1 MPLLRFLNGQKHQ
14 KVFRSKLADSFGYE
28 KLEERAVLNADF
40 GFAGGSLQLN
50 NFVDSSPSTEL
61 VSISQTG
68 STFEFVISDGVWIGN
83 DAAAG
88 ISGAG
93 SNTLSIDS
101 SVANLADIFLDNNSN
116 DQFDIEFGDFN
127 FIGDVEVG
135 QLSGT
140 SQFGTVS
147 QALGTSL
154 SIDGSLDISGVTTI
168 NLGEATNDFDVV
180 SVSRAESVLLA
191 DSDSITLADVEA
203 TVGAVNVMADG
214 DILIGEVDS
223 AQTIDITSTGGSI
236 NDLQDDSFVDLT
248 AAGAITLEATDE
260 IGGNVPAGTA
270 NDVDARLEFAAGS
283 VVDAVSNSGD
293 IALRGLGDITLE
305 DVQATVGAID
315 VMADGDV
322 LVGRVEAGTTIDIM
336 AGDSINDLE
345 DDEVAD
351 FIAGDTVTL
360 TTTDE
365 IGGSV
370 PAGSVNDANQKL
382 EFADGSDVDAVS
394 DSGDIELRGLGD
406 LTLDNIETTD
416 GSIDIMAEND
426 IIVGSVI
433 AGTTIDLMST
443 MGSINDSAIDDVL
456 DLDAGG
462 VITLDANVDI
472 GGAPNGKLELAGDST
487 VVATADTGDIALAGL
502 ADTSTTGLSL
512 QDTQATAGAVDVMAD
527 GNITVGSVMAG
538 TTIDLMSTMGSIN
551 DSAIDDVLDLDAG
564 GVITLDAN
572 VDIGGL
578 PNGKL
583 ELAGD
588 STVVAT
594 ADTGDIALAGGG
606 GLTLDNIETTDGSID
621 IMADGNIS
629 ATNVVANQGSVSLMS
644 GGDVSLGLVAA
655 DDILSPNVAISVQ
668 AAGDILDGDGA
679 VDDVDIQ
686 AGQGRVV
693 LEAGGDIGNA
703 GEFFKVARE
712 DINGIET
719 VTSEL
724 DATAGGSIVINE
736 IGSTNTALSLSASTA
751 FVTSDADLV
760 FVDDMPTV
768 TNLAILADGTLTLPD
783 TLTVT
788 GDLRIE
794 GLDDVIA
801 ADGSINLEANSLLF
815 VSGMGETIFT
825 EVNYLDV
832 IVDGNLDVTNVG
844 DLTLV
849 DLNCD
854 HIAAH
859 TLTASGMI
867 SIVANSNPDLSAI
880 GNDGLV
886 GDEGTL
892 IVSDDVIAGP
902 VNDNDSMGSITL
914 SSDDAIN
921 INDVVLAD
929 NGNITILAAENVNF
943 ASTGIVTTSDGNIDI
958 SSSGGDIVMA
968 NQSLVI
974 AGRDITD
981 NYDPVAK
988 SEIELG
994 GETNGGTI
1002 SLDASQNI
1010 TLSSLQTT
1018 NNTSDAVRINS
1029 TAGAVIDGGDADTDI
1044 IANAVTTITSGTG
1057 IGATGASGKLEFA
1070 DGSVVDAESTTGDIA
1085 LRGLGEITLE
1095 DVEATVGAV
1104 DVMAD
1109 GDVLVGEVEAGT
1121 TIDVL
1126 TTGGSI
1132 NDLASDGLV
1141 DLDAGGLIRLDAAG
1155 DIGGMPNGNLELAG
1169 GSVVVATATTG
1180 NIALNGLA
1188 SLPATP
1194 GLTGLTIPNVT
1205 TNGGTISLDAID
1217 DIIVTSLDTTNDT
1230 EDAVRITSTN
1240 DLFIDS
1246 IFATGDVSLTAGN
1259 DVISFLFNDDRAIV
1273 AQTLSINAGNQSVDG
1288 VNDGV
1293 RLDTNVDTLNVEI
1306 GGTGDLSINEQND
1319 ITLNSVSTGGNVF
1332 ITADGDIISESV
1344 QVVSTD
1350 PDNSVS
1356 FSSSSSI
1363 EVGSLQASSSSV
1375 FLAAMDDVFT
1385 SNPELHLISDRL
1397 TVRAE
1402 NSLSGGVF
1410 DGINL
1415 ATNVNTL
1422 DLVLSPSP
1430 QNNTGSVSISEANA
1444 LDVEFA
1450 LNFQGSVSIDSGANL
1465 VAKQVF
1471 SRGADIDDAITLTAL
1486 GIGSDVVT
1494 GRIATFQ
1501 RLGGVV
1507 INADDDIRHLTNVSD
1522 SENLIRAKSLEL
1534 SSSNNQQDLLFNGI
1548 LLTNNNVIA
1557 LNATVVGQEE
1567 AEIRI
1572 TNEGPLSSDI
1582 LSVETGSINL
1592 TNRNGNL
1599 NVNSARIEQPNSLG
1613 SIFLQTEGSD
1623 SDLRVGDIFARGSR
1637 GIFLSSNDDIFDSS
1651 FIDDAFL
1658 DAEFIGA
1665 TSENQSEDVLDG
1677 IFLSALFDDISI
1689 VLLNGGGQFI
1699 ADQAP

>member
-1 MPLLRFLNGQKHQ
+1 MPLLRFLNEQKHQ

-93 SNTLSIDS
+93 SNTLLIDS

-260 IGGNVPAGTA
+260 IGGDVLAGTT
-270 NDVDARLEFAAGS
+270 NDPDGKLEFADGS

-322 LVGRVEAGTTIDIM
+322 LVGRVEAGTTIDII
-336 AGDSINDLE
+336 AGGSINDLE

-365 IGGSV
+365 IGGDV
-370 PAGSVNDANQKL
+370 LAGSVNDANQKL

-416 GSIDIMAEND
+416 GSIDIMAD
-426 IIVGSVI
+426 
-433 AGTTIDLMST
+433 
-443 MGSINDSAIDDVL
+443 
-456 DLDAGG
+456 
-462 VITLDANVDI
+462 
-472 GGAPNGKLELAGDST
+472 GD
-487 VVATADTGDIALAGL
+487 
-502 ADTSTTGLSL
+502 
-512 QDTQATAGAVDVMAD
+512 
-527 GNITVGSVMAG
+527 
-538 TTIDLMSTMGSIN
+538 
-551 DSAIDDVLDLDAG
+551 
-564 GVITLDAN
+564 
-572 VDIGGL
+572 
-578 PNGKL
+578 
-583 ELAGD
+583 
-588 STVVAT
+588 
-594 ADTGDIALAGGG
+594 
-606 GLTLDNIETTDGSID
+606 
-621 IMADGNIS
+621 IS

-686 AGQGRVV
+686 AGQGRVA

-736 IGSTNTALSLSASTA
+736 IDSTNTALSLSASTA

-859 TLTASGMI
+859 TLTADGMI

-880 GNDGLV
+880 GNDGLA

-968 NQSLVI
+968 DQSLVI

-1121 TIDVL
+1121 TIDVS

-1567 AEIRI
+1567 AEIHI

>member
-1 MPLLRFLNGQKHQ
+1 MLN
-14 KVFRSKLADSFGYE
+14 
-28 KLEERAVLNADF
+28 
-40 GFAGGSLQLN
+40 
-50 NFVDSSPSTEL
+50 
-61 VSISQTG
+61 
-68 STFEFVISDGVWIGN
+68 
-83 DAAAG
+83 
-88 ISGAG
+88 
-93 SNTLSIDS
+93 
-101 SVANLADIFLDNNSN
+101 
-116 DQFDIEFGDFN
+116 
-127 FIGDVEVG
+127 
-135 QLSGT
+135 
-140 SQFGTVS
+140 
-147 QALGTSL
+147 
-154 SIDGSLDISGVTTI
+154 
-168 NLGEATNDFDVV
+168 
-180 SVSRAESVLLA
+180 
-191 DSDSITLADVEA
+191 
-203 TVGAVNVMADG
+203 
-214 DILIGEVDS
+214 
-223 AQTIDITSTGGSI
+223 
-236 NDLQDDSFVDLT
+236 
-248 AAGAITLEATDE
+248 
-260 IGGNVPAGTA
+260 
-270 NDVDARLEFAAGS
+270 
-283 VVDAVSNSGD
+283 
-293 IALRGLGDITLE
+293 
-305 DVQATVGAID
+305 
-315 VMADGDV
+315 
-322 LVGRVEAGTTIDIM
+322 
-336 AGDSINDLE
+336 
-345 DDEVAD
+345 
-351 FIAGDTVTL
+351 
-360 TTTDE
+360 
-365 IGGSV
+365 
-370 PAGSVNDANQKL
+370 
-382 EFADGSDVDAVS
+382 
-394 DSGDIELRGLGD
+394 
-406 LTLDNIETTD
+406 
-416 GSIDIMAEND
+416 
-426 IIVGSVI
+426 
-433 AGTTIDLMST
+433 
-443 MGSINDSAIDDVL
+443 
-456 DLDAGG
+456 
-462 VITLDANVDI
+462 
-472 GGAPNGKLELAGDST
+472 
-487 VVATADTGDIALAGL
+487 
-502 ADTSTTGLSL
+502 
-512 QDTQATAGAVDVMAD
+512 
-527 GNITVGSVMAG
+527 
-538 TTIDLMSTMGSIN
+538 
-551 DSAIDDVLDLDAG
+551 
-564 GVITLDAN
+564 
-572 VDIGGL
+572 
-578 PNGKL
+578 
-583 ELAGD
+583 
-588 STVVAT
+588 
-594 ADTGDIALAGGG
+594 
-606 GLTLDNIETTDGSID
+606 
-621 IMADGNIS
+621 
-629 ATNVVANQGSVSLMS
+629 
-644 GGDVSLGLVAA
+644 
-655 DDILSPNVAISVQ
+655 
-668 AAGDILDGDGA
+668 
-679 VDDVDIQ
+679 
-686 AGQGRVV
+686 
-693 LEAGGDIGNA
+693 
-703 GEFFKVARE
+703 
-712 DINGIET
+712 
-719 VTSEL
+719 
-724 DATAGGSIVINE
+724 
-736 IGSTNTALSLSASTA
+736 
-751 FVTSDADLV
+751 
-760 FVDDMPTV
+760 
-768 TNLAILADGTLTLPD
+768 
-783 TLTVT
+783 
-788 GDLRIE
+788 
-794 GLDDVIA
+794 
-801 ADGSINLEANSLLF
+801 
-815 VSGMGETIFT
+815 
-825 EVNYLDV
+825 
-832 IVDGNLDVTNVG
+832 
-844 DLTLV
+844 
-849 DLNCD
+849 
-854 HIAAH
+854 
-859 TLTASGMI
+859 
-867 SIVANSNPDLSAI
+867 
-880 GNDGLV
+880 
-886 GDEGTL
+886 
-892 IVSDDVIAGP
+892 
-902 VNDNDSMGSITL
+902 
-914 SSDDAIN
+914 
-921 INDVVLAD
+921 
-929 NGNITILAAENVNF
+929 AAENVNF
-943 ASTGIVTTSDGNIDI
+943 ASTGIVTTSDGNINI
-958 SSSGGDIVMA
+958 SSTGGDIVMA
-968 NQSLVI
+968 DQSLVI

-1002 SLDASQNI
+1002 SLDAGNDI
-1010 TLSSLQTT
+1010 TLASLQTT
-1018 NNTSDAVRINS
+1018 NDTADAVRINS

-1057 IGATGASGKLEFA
+1057 IGATGAYGKLEFA

-1306 GGTGDLSINEQND
+1306 GGTGNLSINEQND

-1332 ITADGDIISESV
+1332 IAADGDIISESV

-1430 QNNTGSVSISEANA
+1430 QNNTGRVSISEANA

-1494 GRIATFQ
+1494 GRIATSQ

-1599 NVNSARIEQPNSLG
+1599 NVNSARIEQPNSRG

-1637 GIFLSSNDDIFDSS
+1637 GIFLRSNDDIFDSS